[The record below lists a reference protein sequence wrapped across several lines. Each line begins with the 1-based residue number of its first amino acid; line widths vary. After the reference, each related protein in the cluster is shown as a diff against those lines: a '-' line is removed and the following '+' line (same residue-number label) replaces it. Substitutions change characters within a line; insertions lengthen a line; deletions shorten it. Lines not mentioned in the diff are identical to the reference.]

1 MRSALIDKKEK
12 KTGKYLNNEEKPPL
26 NFMIKNKMRLSI
38 RIEVCECHNF
48 IFKEITIPVERQEK
62 NNFRY
67 SKTKTYLSQT
77 IEKIT
82 LCFMPNNR
90 KMKQNKN
97 A

>member
-67 SKTKTYLSQT
+67 SKTKHTSHKPLKKLLYVFS
-77 IEKIT
+77 K
-82 LCFMPNNR
+82 
-90 KMKQNKN
+90 
-97 A
+97 